1 MRFTK
6 RHDFS
11 KSSAPKLFSTI
22 PTNLGTTLAT
32 LCAGQLSPKKKRITW
47 NIMEHKSHNT
57 LRNKIMSFDVASTV
71 DLKGVM
77 LKEHMTCSISSVSS
91 EPDPSS
97 SNALKTRCTSERSY
111 EVYASKQWVA
121 LRGHGEGAINANQIQ
136 SNVSKYQQ
144 DSAGAKM
151 HAWSACTPHNLRC

>member
-1 MRFTK
+1 MIILPRFQIP
-6 RHDFS
+6 
-11 KSSAPKLFSTI
+11 PKYE
-22 PTNLGTTLAT
+22 TTGNVCRAT
-32 LCAGQLSPKKKRITW
+32 TTGQLSPKKKRMTW
-47 NIMEHKSHNT
+47 NINHT